1 MRKFFRTF
9 FAVLCGSLVSV
20 LLLFFILLGLAGSLR
35 SPSEPVM
42 PEKAVLHIDM
52 AAIELAEQTVD
63 NPLAVF
69 SGEEERNKVGIL
81 DAVNALN
88 AAATDPQIRFVYLKP
103 DATSA
108 GIAHI
113 EKFAAPSRTSR
124 PAATSPSSP
133 GRKAATTKPGKTI
146 FSSRFV
152 LPGEVSKNL
161 GNGRYRV

>member
-69 SGEEERNKVGIL
+69 
-81 DAVNALN
+81 
-88 AAATDPQIRFVYLKP
+88 
-103 DATSA
+103 
-108 GIAHI
+108 
-113 EKFAAPSRTSR
+113 
-124 PAATSPSSP
+124 
-133 GRKAATTKPGKTI
+133 
-146 FSSRFV
+146 
-152 LPGEVSKNL
+152 
-161 GNGRYRV
+161 